1 MILVS
6 NVISST
12 LNIFFLNLETLHNYD
27 CCSRERIFLKAKQTR
42 HIGRP
47 HPGGG
52 VKSAGIALG
61 EKQIVVRYHAVGRRP
76 VKPEDGFSH
85 LSLHDFR
92 RLSLTR
98 AMLVIIC

>member
-1 MILVS
+1 MFV
-6 NVISST
+6 
-12 LNIFFLNLETLHNYD
+12 
-27 CCSRERIFLKAKQTR
+27 KAKQTR
-42 HIGRP
+42 HISRP

-76 VKPEDGFSH
+76 HASEDGISH

-92 RLSLTR
+92 RLVTD
-98 AMLVIIC
+98 